1 MQVTC
6 AHCFLIDL
14 NLFGYNK
21 TTRRRIMKNFS
32 SKRFVL
38 AVCVCLILNTNVASA
53 VVRRFCLVTKIITSS
68 FTDSNHLCLQFSF
81 VMNSIDIISDE

>member
-21 TTRRRIMKNFS
+21 TRRRIMKNFS

-38 AVCVCLILNTNVASA
+38 AVCICLILNTNVASA
-53 VVRRFCLVTKIITSS
+53 VVRGFCLVIKIITSS
-68 FTDSNHLCLQFSF
+68 FTDSNRLCLQFSF
-81 VMNSIDIISDE
+81 VMNSIDVISDE

>member
-1 MQVTC
+1 MQVIC
-6 AHCFLIDL
+6 AHYFLIDL

-21 TTRRRIMKNFS
+21 TKRRRIMKTFS

-53 VVRRFCLVTKIITSS
+53 WVRGFCLLTEVITSP
-68 FTDSNHLCLQFSF
+68 FTDTNRLCLQL
-81 VMNSIDIISDE
+81 VL